1 MMQIWSEDIWKLR
14 KGSWT
19 LVWSFS
25 QATWARTVGVVLQ
38 KCLRI
43 FWRSKCTAE
52 ETLRCPFTIY
62 YYTRN
67 LNIHKKLK
75 VHFLGCRVCDKDQ
88 KWDGSAYRGS
98 IFRNRLSLCS
108 RGARAEREIEHFF
121 DDQSFWGVCYVLPY
135 RTPVSPAH
143 FVFVFVFIFYNC
155 ICLYHGCLAFF
166 YPYSYSICLRIFI
179 KNLWNWKILLE
190 YTLQGTS
197 LWEGFSL

>member
-1 MMQIWSEDIWKLR
+1 MMQIWSEDIWKFEKR
-14 KGSWT
+14 FVNPC
-19 LVWSFS
+19 LVFFPGHLS
-25 QATWARTVGVVLQ
+25 TH
-38 KCLRI
+38 C
-43 FWRSKCTAE
+43 WRSLTKVLAH
-52 ETLRCPFTIY
+52 LLAIKMYSWRNIAMPFLVTIY

-75 VHFLGCRVCDKDQ
+75 VHFLGCKDQ
-88 KWDGSAYRGS
+88 KRDGSAYRGS
-98 IFRNRLSLCS
+98 IFRNRLSPCCL
-108 RGARAEREIEHFF
+108 GARAEREIEHFF

-143 FVFVFVFIFYNC
+143 FVFVFVFIVYNC
-155 ICLYHGCLAFF
+155 ICLYHGCLVFF